1 MPRFILTCLFI
12 LSLAACSGVE
22 PNPTVYPFQIDNEAI
37 EASSVKKVVIAN
49 VNLGIPSRNYL
60 KESEGKIDGMLS
72 GYLRENDFQVVSGH
86 HFAQAWKIASRVNGD
101 PYDPT
106 TGKVNQR
113 AFALNL
119 QAVTKQLVD
128 KHKIDAIIFTDIVE
142 RDIQFSNGLSH
153 LARWDGIT
161 RKPSLRGPGDG
172 VTADFDWS
180 MNAKGASLWVSIYNV
195 ELQRLFTSIG
205 GLDST
210 EAIDTRSSSGRYT
223 RRRNI
228 LENETHLLEGIQLA
242 MHPFI
247 AMEKYPGKAN

>member
-1 MPRFILTCLFI
+1 MT
-12 LSLAACSGVE
+12 LAACSSVE
-22 PNPTVYPFQIDNEAI
+22 PNPTVYPYQIDREAI
-37 EASSVKKVVIAN
+37 GANKIKKLVIAN
-49 VNLGIPSRNYL
+49 VNLGIPSRTYL
-60 KESEGKIDGMLS
+60 RESEGMIDGIVA
-72 GYLRENDFQVVSGH
+72 GYLRENDYEVVSGH

-101 PYDPT
+101 PFDPT

-113 AFALNL
+113 TFALNL

-128 KHKIDAIIFTDIVE
+128 KHNIDAVIFTDIVE

-161 RKPSLRGPGDG
+161 RKPTLRGPGDG
-172 VTADFDWS
+172 VSAGFDWS
-180 MNAKGASLWVSIYNV
+180 MNAKGASLWVSIYDT
-195 ELQRLFTSIG
+195 ELKRLFTSIG

-228 LENETHLLEGIQLA
+228 LENGANLFEGVQLA
-242 MHPFI
+242 LHPFVP
-247 AMEKYPGKAN
+247 MEKYPGKKQD